1 MGSLSTG
8 GGSSAV
14 AASAHAGCARFR
26 LTDPLITGKSRRALA
41 TQVGHPDLSAGI
53 PEARWMR
60 AITFERLVHAPQFVS
75 ELLTKA
81 VGQLGLPR
89 PAAVRRRS
97 CGVSVDRTASE
108 LAKAHKAAVDE
119 GGATMLVALAVPFID
134 LEDNDAATPVK
145 PDFAIVCPRQVDGKT
160 VSSWLIM
167 GDAKDFERVRA
178 RIDDARLLKGFLQV
192 ALGAESAA
200 RWSMLPQGMNVH
212 RSGVLAVPRNAFLQ
226 PEAVVELLD
235 DHRAEV
241 RGRAEERM
249 EVTARLGEGA
259 PAEHELAD
267 YLGQLEPEFDPQ
279 SCATCSLF
287 TYCRGQLRASTDP
300 TAVLVEIGVDKAMR
314 PAVRGMVDGTG
325 APGPV
330 PTRVVASVE
339 ATIRGLPGWTSRLR
353 TDPAG
358 RPGTINVVL
367 AKSDSAAL
375 GVYGIAI
382 KAMSGSGPGPWKRL
396 TFLEPQAPQTRQAVM
411 KLLGGAIEEM
421 PDADVAAIH
430 LVVPDKPTADLLVSM
445 ADSLA
450 GVELSR
456 LRWQRD
462 LDEGRPALTFDGA
475 PATLPDPMGDQARLA
490 VSFLL
495 EEDRARAL
503 TLRFPI
509 VDLRTVLASH
519 LIAGGPAVD
528 SGRLDYLVTWAE
540 AATQLDH
547 REVSDRI
554 AAERHTPGARLS
566 NIESDD
572 IHAAHR
578 KRATAYR
585 ELVTASLDYKTG
597 VMERAIAVLHEIH
610 DSRLFPVYE
619 VLESDAQIVWRRR
632 FELRASDLV
641 RFSRTNTRWRNDQV
655 TMRDDDATCASQLTA
670 LTDPLRAWD
679 WALDAGVRELATAVV
694 RSVDPIRLDVDS
706 RRLTAG
712 STIVLLHVNDEPIVE
727 LPTTTLKV
735 QKGSFKFGQ
744 MPVGPLSAEPNRATL
759 LWSPA
764 EAPALNDGDE
774 LVVADAH
781 WFGPL
786 FRSGHEISVNRPSLD
801 TNLAPKPSC
810 GPSSYAEDP
819 DGHQWCCRPHESS
832 EAEWSDTLANRR
844 ALGELNPETW
854 PPLIDE
860 ERFDVGSAVPV
871 GAQSADTV
879 PVQQSLTLD
888 DLE

>member
-1 MGSLSTG
+1 
-8 GGSSAV
+8 
-14 AASAHAGCARFR
+14 
-26 LTDPLITGKSRRALA
+26 
-41 TQVGHPDLSAGI
+41 
-53 PEARWMR
+53 MR
-60 AITFERLVHAPQFVS
+60 AMTFERLVHGPQFVS

-97 CGVSVDRTASE
+97 CGVSVDRTARE
-108 LAKAHKAAVDE
+108 LAEAHMAAVDKGE
-119 GGATMLVALAVPFID
+119 ATMLVALAVPFID
-134 LEDNDAATPVK
+134 LEDNQAATPVK
-145 PDFAIVCPRQVDGKT
+145 PDFAIVCPRQAGSQT
-160 VSSWLIM
+160 LGSWLIM
-167 GDAKDFERVRA
+167 GDAKDFERIRA
-178 RIDDARLLKGFLQV
+178 RIDDVRLLKGFLQV
-192 ALGAESAA
+192 ALGAECALT
-200 RWSMLPQGMNVH
+200 WSKLPEGMEVH
-212 RSGVLAVPRNAFLQ
+212 PSGVLAVPRNAFLQ

-241 RGRAEERM
+241 RARADERM
-249 EVTARLGEGA
+249 QATAHLGEGA

-267 YLGQLEPEFDPQ
+267 YVLQLEPEFDPQ
-279 SCATCSLF
+279 SCATCSLL
-287 TYCRGQLRASTDP
+287 TYCRDQLRASTDP

-314 PAVRGMVDGTG
+314 AALRGMVDGAGTIG
-325 APGPV
+325 QV
-330 PTRVVASVE
+330 PTRVVACVG
-339 ATIRGLPGWTSRLR
+339 ATTSGLPGWTNRLR

-375 GVYGIAI
+375 GLYGVAVQAVR
-382 KAMSGSGPGPWKRL
+382 KSGPGPWKRL
-396 TFLEPQAPQTRQAVM
+396 VFLEPQAPQTRQAVM
-411 KLLGGAIEEM
+411 TLFGDAMDEM
-421 PDADVAAIH
+421 LSAHVSPIH

-462 LDEGRPALTFDGA
+462 LDEGRTPLTFDGET
-475 PATLPDPMGDQARLA
+475 ATLPDPMGDRARLA

-503 TLRFPI
+503 AVRSPI
-509 VDLRTVLASH
+509 VDLRIVLASH
-519 LIAGGPAVD
+519 LTAGGPAVD
-528 SGRLDYLVTWAE
+528 SGRLDYLVNWAE
-540 AATQLDH
+540 AATPLDH

-578 KRATAYR
+578 KRATAAAAYR
-585 ELVTASLDYKTG
+585 KLVTAALDYKTN
-597 VMERAIAVLHEIH
+597 VMERAIAVLNGIE
-610 DSRLFPVYE
+610 DSRLLLAYE

-655 TMRDDDATCASQLTA
+655 TMREDDATCARQLMA
-670 LTDPLRAWD
+670 LADPLRAWD
-679 WALDAGVRELATAVV
+679 WALDAGVRELAKAVV
-694 RSVDPIRLDVDS
+694 QTVDPIRLDIGS

-712 STIVLLHVNDEPIVE
+712 STIVLLHVNNEPIVE
-727 LPTTTLKV
+727 LPSTTLKI
-735 QKGSFKFGQ
+735 QKGSFKLGH
-744 MPVGPLSAEPNRATL
+744 MPIGPLSAEPRRATL
-759 LWSPA
+759 GWSPA
-764 EAPALNDGDE
+764 EAPALNEGDE
-774 LVVADAH
+774 LVVADAQ

-786 FRSGHEISVNRPSLD
+786 FKSGHEISVNRPSLD
-801 TNLAPKPSC
+801 TNLAPKPTC

-819 DGHQWCCRPHESS
+819 DGHQWCCCPHEAS
-832 EAEWSDTLANRR
+832 EAAWSDELAVRR
-844 ALGELNPETW
+844 ARGELNPETW

-860 ERFDVGSAVPV
+860 ERFDVGAAVPE
-871 GAQSADTV
+871 GSESADTA
-879 PVQQSLTLD
+879 PVSQSLTLD